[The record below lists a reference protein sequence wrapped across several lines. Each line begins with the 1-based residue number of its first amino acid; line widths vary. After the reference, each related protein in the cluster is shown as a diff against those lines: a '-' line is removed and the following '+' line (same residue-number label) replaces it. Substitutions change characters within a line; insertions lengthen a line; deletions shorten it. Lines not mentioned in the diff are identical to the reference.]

1 MSWDAA
7 VLSQI
12 GDSGAALCVI
22 IISVLVLVRVLN
34 PGLINARP
42 GQISFALVMITSLL
56 LLIIILVPSTSIGGY
71 FGNTGLWCWIVDKNG
86 TTARLRVGTEY
97 ALMWTALGTETLVY
111 GFLLLCRLQFCH
123 RRFSIARQFD
133 AISLD
138 AALGMFW
145 YAVGTC
151 TQASSVISIH

>member
-22 IISVLVLVRVLN
+22 IISVLVLVRVLK

-56 LLIIILVPSTSIGGY
+56 LLIIILVPSTVIRRY
-71 FGNTGLWCWIVDKNG
+71 YGNTDLWCWIVHRNG

-97 ALMWTALGTETLVY
+97 ALMWAALGTETLVY
-111 GFLLLCRLQFCH
+111 GFLLLCRLPFCYG
-123 RRFSIARQFD
+123 RFSIARQFD
-133 AISLD
+133 AISFD

-145 YAVGTC
+145 YAVGMS
-151 TQASSVISIH
+151 TQALFVMGIH